1 MSAGAGR
8 VGLPAADERRTG
20 PRPFLLSWDPMPVQV
35 AYSIGVVLDDSVFGS
50 RCCTDIQ
57 AQQSTF
63 AVSSG
68 KPTGYGTN
76 ARRSRGIVEEC
87 CFQSCDLWRLEMYCA
102 PAKTNKPRT
111 QRHTDKTRAPKAGG
125 AGHKA
130 DKGTERGTAQ
140 QPDKAKNKRV
150 SSTKKAKKSD
160 WFHLNLIPSH
170 SSPNVSIFLPQR
182 PLSGHSHSSFKV
194 RMAVDAFDLTLLL

>member
-1 MSAGAGR
+1 MARAKSNLKGTTQQTPGTFW
-8 VGLPAADERRTG
+8 TG
-20 PRPFLLSWDPMPVQV
+20 PSHRSKFPYEVIPDPTAMGLSWLTS
-35 AYSIGVVLDDSVFGS
+35 ALDAFQIYYFTSTFS
-50 RCCTDIQ
+50 RC
-57 AQQSTF
+57 
-63 AVSSG
+63 VSG

-130 DKGTERGTAQ
+130 DKGAERGAAQ

-150 SSTKKAKKSD
+150 SSTK
-160 WFHLNLIPSH
+160 
-170 SSPNVSIFLPQR
+170 Q
-182 PLSGHSHSSFKV
+182 SF
-194 RMAVDAFDLTLLL
+194 

>member
-1 MSAGAGR
+1 MSVPGLSNRSLGPSEQGPHAGSS
-8 VGLPAADERRTG
+8 VTH
-20 PRPFLLSWDPMPVQV
+20 ST
-35 AYSIGVVLDDSVFGS
+35 GVVLDNSLFS
-50 RCCTDIQ
+50 SSCCTDVQ
-57 AQQSTF
+57 VHQSAFTVF
-63 AVSSG
+63 SG

-150 SSTKKAKKSD
+150 SSTKKGLSK
-160 WFHLNLIPSH
+160 
-170 SSPNVSIFLPQR
+170 IF
-182 PLSGHSHSSFKV
+182 GF
-194 RMAVDAFDLTLLL
+194 